1 MCAPSTDQ
9 LSAQLE
15 QQQQPVVLGP
25 NHGHVGLLHFIVHS
39 VEFDAPEYS
48 KPLESFFLLK

>member
-39 VEFDAPEYS
+39 VEFDAAEYS